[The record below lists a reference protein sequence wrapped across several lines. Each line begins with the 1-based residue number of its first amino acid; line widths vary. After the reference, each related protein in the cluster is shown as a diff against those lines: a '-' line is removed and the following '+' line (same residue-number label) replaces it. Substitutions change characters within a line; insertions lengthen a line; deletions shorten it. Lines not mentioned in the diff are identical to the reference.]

1 MDGRRARGGRG
12 AAFRVYVARRADDLL
27 TAANR
32 LDGRRA
38 CGGRA
43 IAFYPAA
50 SPVFDPPPRVRRA
63 VRRLRARMF
72 VGIAFAELR
81 VKAARC
87 SSSPKE
93 HSLRANRL
101 WPGAWG
107 SASRS
112 VGQCA
117 CSKENI
123 SSLRNGNHQLMGKTL
138 NIRANLDRNRQIR
151 DELNK
156 AKQGPP
162 CYNDRGRAGWAMPDS
177 GFWREG

>member
-1 MDGRRARGGRG
+1 MDGRRR
-12 AAFRVYVARRADDLL
+12 RVYAARCADDLL
-27 TAANR
+27 TSRSN
-32 LDGRRA
+32 GRRA
-38 CGGRA
+38 RGGRA
-43 IAFYPAA
+43 IAFYPAV
-50 SPVFDPPPRVRRA
+50 SPGFDPPPRVRRA

-72 VGIAFAELR
+72 VGIAFAESR
-81 VKAARC
+81 VKAVLC

-93 HSLRANRL
+93 HSLRANRP

-117 CSKENI
+117 RSKEYI
-123 SSLRNGNHQLMGKTL
+123 SPLCNGNHQLMGKTL
-138 NIRANLDRNRQIR
+138 NICSNLDRNRQIR

-156 AKQGPP
+156 AKQGLP